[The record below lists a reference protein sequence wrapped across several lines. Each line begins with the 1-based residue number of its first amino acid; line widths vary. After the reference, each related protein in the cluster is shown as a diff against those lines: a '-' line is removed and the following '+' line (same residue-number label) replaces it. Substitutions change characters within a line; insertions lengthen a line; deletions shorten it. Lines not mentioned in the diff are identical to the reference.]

1 MKNIVE
7 SLNEIQD
14 ITPYLKKEKVDEGL
28 KDLLQSVRNR
38 FKEAWNYLKGVVV
51 RVGCYFWPVDSE
63 GNVRPA
69 VSPLTAGKAY
79 VSGLI
84 NKAKTFVYLDK
95 EGAKI
100 TGCNTKID
108 DAYQIYGDEQNP
120 WVYFRRILPKKR
132 GKMNIL
138 ENVNESSF
146 SEIINEVEIGRK
158 DEQAGAVITSDDQL
172 RETVMRF
179 VNNPGLA
186 RLMIWGA
193 PGIGKT
199 AILKQVV
206 KALKKNGRPGYKL
219 ICKTLSNETPDN
231 FTLPAYEMGEDGKPI
246 ASVDL
251 PKTWLPVYKPTGDDD
266 EDQILSDNCG
276 EGLLFIDEL
285 SRATDQV
292 LNVILPLINEGEFNG
307 YKVGDKWTIV
317 VASNRMEDDKGQNE
331 LGTALSNRFLQYH
344 FEPTVDSWLIWAR
357 KQNYM
362 SPVILN
368 WLEMGSD
375 KGGKYAGRPYYYWD
389 ANDKLELKEPTTL
402 MCTPR
407 SWTNALQYMSTFVKT
422 QADYDAGNKYGD
434 LSGYK
439 IFDLPE
445 DIIREALLSALP
457 VAAVEAF
464 MSFYS
469 VIDKVGDFD
478 RVCNGIWKSGKGPKL
493 SNSDLAKITVPLAQ
507 IIINAHSQ
515 SLPTSKEMENL
526 FKWVVSL
533 DSESMA
539 SAVLDVLMN
548 TYCPKELVSK
558 SARDNFFIIHAI
570 RRDGG
575 LDASEEKVWK
585 KLWDPFCKHWG
596 VTWDKFPD
604 YEAAIETLIGKYG
617 EVFANLKIDGHAN
630 PLG

>member
-38 FKEAWNYLKGVVV
+38 FKEAWNYLKSVVV
-51 RVGCYFWPVDSE
+51 RVGCYFWPVDKD
-63 GNVRPA
+63 GNVLPA
-69 VSPLTAGKAY
+69 VTPLTAGKAY
-79 VSGLI
+79 ASGLI
-84 NKAKTFVYLDK
+84 NKNKTFVCLDP

-100 TGCNTKID
+100 TGCNTKME
-108 DAYQIYGDEQNP
+108 DAVSIYGDEQDP
-120 WVYFRRILPKKR
+120 WTYYRRILPKRR
-132 GKMNIL
+132 GLFNIF
-138 ENVNESSF
+138 ENDNSTFE
-146 SEIINEVEIGRK
+146 EIITEAKIERADK
-158 DEQAGAVITSDDQL
+158 QSGAVITSDDQL
-172 RETVMRF
+172 MEVVMRF

-199 AILKQVV
+199 AILKKVV
-206 KALKKNGRPGYKL
+206 KAIKKNGRKGYKL
-219 ICKTLSNETPDN
+219 ITKTLSNETPDN
-231 FTLPAYEMGEDGKPI
+231 FTLPAYEVGDDGKPI

-285 SRATDQV
+285 SRTKDDV

-307 YKVGDKWTIV
+307 YKVGKKWTIV
-317 VASNRMEDDKGQNE
+317 VASNRMEDDKGQNQ
-331 LGTALSNRFLQYH
+331 LGTALSNRFIQYH
-344 FEPTVDSWLIWAR
+344 FEPTVDSWLVWAR

-375 KGGKYAGRPYYYWD
+375 KGGKYAGRQYYYWD
-389 ANDKLELKEPTTL
+389 ANDHLELEEPTTL

-422 QADYDAGNKYGD
+422 QADYDAGNEYGD
-434 LSGYK
+434 LTGYK
-439 IFDLPE
+439 IFDLPQ

-469 VIDKVGDFD
+469 IIDKVGDFEK
-478 RVCNGIWKSGKGPKL
+478 VCSSVWKSGKGPKL
-493 SNSDLAKITVPLAQ
+493 SRQDLAAVTLPLAQ
-507 IIINAHSQ
+507 IIINSHAQ
-515 SLPTSKEMENL
+515 KLPTAKEMENL
-526 FKWVVSL
+526 FTWVASL

-539 SAVLDVLMN
+539 SAVLDVIMN
-548 TYCPKELVSK
+548 TYCQGLAKDAK
-558 SARDNFFIIHAI
+558 DNFFIMNAI
-570 RRDGG
+570 RRDAG
-575 LDASEEKVWK
+575 LDAAEEKVWK
-585 KLWDPFCKHWG
+585 KLWEPWCKTWG
-596 VTWDKFPD
+596 ITYAKFPD
-604 YEAAIETLIGKYG
+604 YENAIEILIKKYG
-617 EVFANLKIDGHAN
+617 EVFTTIKIDGHAN
-630 PLG
+630 PLA